1 MEPLEAREG
10 SEVVNGSV
18 TVWRP
23 WQLKQFE
30 LFQAVT
36 VSTSSRQQF
45 TQEYLIIS
53 GQSGTISSFQYRN
66 APASSH
72 IAEGKLLVIEPG
84 ETWTSQIKDV
94 TSHHLF
100 IDPAWLQQFATEQL
114 HWEQSLPH
122 FPSQT
127 FSDPSLSRTMHD
139 LGANSLAP
147 ASRLQQEELLLRLF
161 APLLQVHA
169 ENARALPQLGREHP
183 AVKRVKEYLQVH
195 YAQEVSL
202 QELAGVANLSPF
214 HLARV
219 FRQTVGVPPH
229 AYQTQLC
236 LTHARTLLA
245 QGFEVGYVAHE
256 TGFADQSHFTRQ
268 FKRYFLV
275 PPGSYRKT
283 TRLF

>member
-10 SEVVNGSV
+10 SEVINGSV

-53 GQSGTISSFQYRN
+53 GQSGTVSSFQYRN
-66 APASSH
+66 APASGH

-84 ETWTSQIKDV
+84 ETWTSQVKDV

-100 IDPAWLQQFATEQL
+100 IDPVWLQQFATEQL

-127 FSDPSLSRTMHD
+127 FSDPSLSRTMHN
-139 LGANSLAP
+139 LVASSLAP

-169 ENARALPQLGREHP
+169 EDARALPQLGREHP
-183 AVKRVKEYLQVH
+183 AVKRVKEYLQAY
-195 YAQEVSL
+195 YALEVSL
-202 QELAGVANLSPF
+202 QELAGVANMSPF
-214 HLARV
+214 HLARL

-229 AYQTQLC
+229 AYQIQLR
-236 LTHARTLLA
+236 LAHARTLLA

-268 FKRYFLV
+268 FKRYYLV

-283 TRLF
+283 ARLF